1 MHSMGKELRIRHP
14 TPELSKQEMTDVV
27 VEFYSLSEILK
38 STDRHMHNYL
48 IIRLVTIIEQ
58 FFRKI
63 IEMKIKNEDSVNY
76 IPERV
81 TLDRHTFINMESLTK
96 ELLIASSYSFQNVNE
111 IKQRMKEFGMRNP
124 FAHTPD
130 ANPEKGFEE
139 FFQLRHNIVH
149 TVAPINIEIKKYYQ
163 MTEALIKCVLENV
176 HEDKSIFFRYKG
188 DALARLDRY
197 DEAIKCCDRG
207 LEIWPK
213 DHIIYLCKG
222 FSLAE
227 LGKHAEAIESY
238 DKGLGI
244 DPKYH
249 PMHVYK
255 GFSLAELGRHAEAIE
270 CYDKGLEIDSRDS
283 FVYDSKGISLAELGK
298 LVEAIESYDKALELD
313 PKDISACANKGFTL
327 ARLGKHA
334 EAIESYDKG
343 LGIDPKYHP
352 MHVYKGLSLAE
363 LGKHAEAIEC
373 YDKGL
378 SIDPKDHFAYYSKGL
393 SFEALGQHDEAK
405 KCFKESD
412 KLDPDRNDP

>member
-63 IEMKIKNEDSVNY
+63 IEMKIKNEDSMNY

-96 ELLIASSYSFQNVNE
+96 ELLIASSYSFQNVKE

-124 FAHTPD
+124 FAHTSD

-163 MTEALIKCVLENV
+163 MTEALIECVLENV

-213 DHIIYLCKG
+213 DHTMYLCKG

-227 LGKHAEAIESY
+227 LGKHAEAIECY
-238 DKGLGI
+238 DKGLGMYSSDSFVYDSKGI
-244 DPKYH
+244 SLSELGKHAEAIECYDEALELDPKNISACAN
-249 PMHVYK
+249 K
-255 GFSLAELGRHAEAIE
+255 GFSLAELGKHAEAIE
-270 CYDKGLEIDSRDS
+270 CYDKGLSI
-283 FVYDSKGISLAELGK
+283 
-298 LVEAIESYDKALELD
+298 D
-313 PKDISACANKGFTL
+313 PKDHS
-327 ARLGKHA
+327 
-334 EAIESYDKG
+334 
-343 LGIDPKYHP
+343 
-352 MHVYKGLSLAE
+352 MHVYKGLSLSE

-393 SFEALGQHDEAK
+393 SLEALGQHDEAK

>member
-1 MHSMGKELRIRHP
+1 MHSMGKGLRIRHP
-14 TPELSKQEMTDVV
+14 TPELLKQEMTDVV

-81 TLDRHTFINMESLTK
+81 TLDRHTFINIKSLTK

-124 FAHTPD
+124 FAHTYD

-163 MTEALIKCVLENV
+163 MTETLIKYVLENV
-176 HEDKSIFFRYKG
+176 HRDKSIFFRYKG
-188 DALARLDRY
+188 DALARLDRH
-197 DEAIKCCDRG
+197 DEAIKCCDKG

-213 DHIIYLCKG
+213 DDIIYLCKG
-222 FSLAE
+222 FSLYE
-227 LGKHAEAIESY
+227 LGK
-238 DKGLGI
+238 
-244 DPKYH
+244 
-249 PMHVYK
+249 
-255 GFSLAELGRHAEAIE
+255 HAEAIE
-270 CYDKGLEIDSRDS
+270 CYDKGLDIDPKSKLMRVFKGISFAELGKHAEAIECYDKELEIDSRDS
-283 FVYDSKGISLAELGK
+283 FVYVSKG
-298 LVEAIESYDKALELD
+298 
-313 PKDISACANKGFTL
+313 T
-327 ARLGKHA
+327 
-334 EAIESYDKG
+334 
-343 LGIDPKYHP
+343 
-352 MHVYKGLSLAE
+352 SLAE
-363 LGKHAEAIEC
+363 LGKHTEAIEC

-378 SIDPKDHFAYYSKGL
+378 SIDPKDHFAYHSKGL
-393 SFEALGQHDEAK
+393 SLEALGQHDEAK

-412 KLDPDRNDP
+412 KLDPDRNDL